1 MIHNGCGA
9 AVMAFKS
16 FKSFKPFNTFDAG
29 SRKSGVKIYR

>member
-9 AVMAFKS
+9 AVMAFQS